1 MSGVIFTEPTYISNL
16 VKMEAHKEWGF
27 CRDTVSVTITAGADL
42 TIGSV
47 LGQVTATG
55 EYTPRDPDATDGSE
69 VAAAIVIA
77 NTSVPAATATDVL
90 VIVRGDVVV
99 AEEALVFDVSH
110 DATQKAAAVAE
121 LLALGIQ
128 TRTQLYK

>member
-47 LGQVTATG
+47 LGVVTATG

-69 VAAAIVIA
+69 VAAAIVLENI
-77 NTSVPAATATDVL
+77 TVEAATATDVI
-90 VIVRGDVVV
+90 VMVRGDAVV
-99 AEEALVFDVSH
+99 AEEALVFDVDH
-110 DATQKAAAVAE
+110 DDTEKAAAVEE
-121 LLALGIQ
+121 LKALRIL